1 MRLLGRIHYIIP
13 NEIQCVIKPI
23 VFGLIV
29 ICVLTAFSIS
39 VNAQSTP
46 DVKIIVASE
55 IFHYG
60 ESLDYTIIVS
70 DVTGEDATIYIT
82 DSTGIRSKL
91 YVTPISAEET
101 HIIAPIGF
109 DSIIWNEGKYL
120 LELEYSG
127 SSHEANFMIVDD
139 GSVGI
144 PYWINDLAKLW
155 LTTQIPDKEY
165 AKGIQYLIEHDILI
179 QNIETGDEL
188 YIPEWFKFTTAWWA
202 SGQITD
208 TNYNHAMQFL
218 IDQKFMMIPFDQEL
232 DSSTE
237 SFL

>member
-1 MRLLGRIHYIIP
+1 M
-13 NEIQCVIKPI
+13 IKSI
-23 VFGLIV
+23 AFGLIV
-29 ICVLTAFSIS
+29 ICILTVIPIS

-46 DVKIIVASE
+46 DVKIIITSE

-60 ESLDYTIIVS
+60 ERLDYTIIVS

-82 DSTGIRSKL
+82 DSTGIRSPI
-91 YVTPISAEET
+91 YATPISEEET
-101 HIIAPIGF
+101 HIVAPIGF

-127 SSHEANFMIVDD
+127 SSHQADFMIVDD

-155 LTTQIPDKEY
+155 LTTQIPDNEY

-179 QNIETGDEL
+179 QNTEDDDEL
-188 YIPEWFKFTTAWWA
+188 YIPGWFKFTTAWWA

-208 TNYNHAMQFL
+208 TVYNHAMQFL
-218 IDQKFMMIPFDQEL
+218 IDNKFMVIPFDQEP
-232 DSSTE
+232 SIE